1 MVIDVGHEAMNVP
14 SLFERDGASRKGLL
28 ITNTYSSVQLQ
39 VLLPSESTKVLQSSF
54 AKQCSSAS
62 QLT

>member
-14 SLFERDGASRKGLL
+14 SLLERDGASRKGLL